1 MLIYKLIYR
10 LKFDYLYEETK
21 HEFYKNFIDVKG
33 LKPGKLY
40 EFIVVAVDGN
50 IIQESDT
57 VEIEAV
63 NHVVGK
69 SLKIYLNKAFEA
81 S

>member
-1 MLIYKLIYR
+1 MLIYKLYYR
-10 LKFDYLYEETK
+10 LKFDYLYEETR
-21 HEFYKNFIDVKG
+21 HEFYKNFIDIKG

-40 EFIVVAVDGN
+40 EFIVVAVDGD

-63 NHVVGK
+63 NHVAGK
-69 SLKIYLNKAFEA
+69 SL
-81 S
+81 